1 MKYSRAVV
9 LALCVVAQNGAH
21 AQDFAERM
29 AQGAFEKLLAE
40 STAPQTRATMNTF
53 LGRPDFNPAI
63 SGIPR
68 ASMDCPVGDAV
79 QVDGAAWVLEH
90 AESRKL
96 LMFNENHYG
105 IQARTFVYELLP
117 QLRELGF
124 THMGFEAVQPG
135 AEKDGRISPAAGYYT
150 VEPVF
155 AALVRLAADLGF
167 QVFAYEST
175 DKAPEGASVAEQ
187 VRIRE
192 LAQSRNI
199 QGVIE
204 SASTDARFIV
214 FAGWSHIA
222 EIALDGW
229 GEKTRWMAANLKES
243 TGIDPLTIDLSGC
256 AYASRNNHDWRGRA
270 FLSENDVPVISGQY
284 SGAVDAQIHLPIPV
298 EGDAS
303 AAGYFRKSLGAAFP
317 VPEALLPS
325 EEPILV
331 QAYKLGEEQD
341 GVAFDRILLR
351 PGENLPLYLPRGK
364 YELIGHRGSGELVNK
379 VVVEI
384 E

>member
-9 LALCVVAQNGAH
+9 LSLCVVAQNGAH
-21 AQDFAERM
+21 GQDFAERM
-29 AQGAFEKLLAE
+29 AQGAFEELLAE

-53 LGRPDFNPAI
+53 LGRQDLNSAI

-79 QVDGAAWVLEH
+79 QVDGAAWVLEL

-105 IQARTFVYELLP
+105 LQSRAFVYELLP
-117 QLRELGF
+117 ELRKLGF
-124 THMGFEAVQPG
+124 SHIGFEAFHPVVEEGEQ
-135 AEKDGRISPAAGYYT
+135 ISPASGHYS

-167 QVFAYEST
+167 NVFGYESNA
-175 DKAPEGASVAEQ
+175 KAPAKAPMSERVQ
-187 VRIRE
+187 IRE
-192 LAQSRNI
+192 RAQAKNI
-199 QGVIE
+199 QSSIA
-204 SASTDARFIV
+204 SAPADARFIV
-214 FAGWSHIA
+214 FAGWSHIS

-229 GEKTRWMAANLKES
+229 GEKIRWMASNLKES
-243 TGIDPLTIDLSGC
+243 TGIDPLTIDLTSC
-256 AYASRNNHDWRGRA
+256 AYPSRNDHDWRGRV

-303 AAGYFRKSLGAAFP
+303 AAGYFRKSLGAAFL
-317 VPEALLPS
+317 VPELLVPS
-325 EEPILV
+325 EDPILV
-331 QAYKLGEEQD
+331 QAYKLGEMQD
-341 GVAFDRILLR
+341 GVAFDRILLQ

-364 YELIGHRGSGELVNK
+364 YELLGHRGSGEIVNR